1 MTAIAAFH
9 VEFNLHSVLPRDLAS
24 RIAITVNPRARR
36 LALRLDPAGGQ
47 IVLVV
52 PKRASAKT
60 VLDFVASREGWIR
73 THLET
78 LPPRIPFHDG
88 AQIPIGGVDH
98 TLKFAPD
105 RRGGVWREDNVIMIA
120 GQAEFAARRMRDWL
134 KAEARRELTP
144 LVHAMAA
151 AIARKVKQ
159 VSVRDT
165 TSRWGSCAS
174 DGKLSFSWRLML
186 APRAVLIYVAA
197 HEVAH
202 LKHLHHR
209 PTFWRTVDDVLD
221 ACVTDPAA
229 RREAGL
235 ARDWLRRHGAGLHR
249 YG

>member
-1 MTAIAAFH
+1 MTAFAAFD
-9 VEFNLHSVLPRDLAS
+9 VEFDLNSVLPADLAA
-24 RIAITVNPRARR
+24 RISTIVNPRARR

-52 PKRASAKT
+52 PKRASGKT
-60 VLDFVASREGWIR
+60 VLGFVESREEWIR

-78 LPPRIPFHDG
+78 LPPRIPFCDG
-88 AQIPIGGVDH
+88 AQIPVGGADH
-98 TLKFAPD
+98 TLRFAPE
-105 RRGGVWREDNVIMIA
+105 RRGGVWREGHVIMIA

-134 KAEARRELTP
+134 KGEARRELTP
-144 LVHAMAA
+144 LVHTMAD
-151 AIARKVKQ
+151 AIGCKVKQ

-165 TSRWGSCAS
+165 TSRWGSCSS

-186 APRAVLIYVAA
+186 APKAVLIYVAA

-209 PTFWRTVDDVLD
+209 PTFWRTVDDVLES
-221 ACVTDPAA
+221 CVTDEAA
-229 RREAGL
+229 RRDARL
-235 ARDWLRRHGAGLHR
+235 ARDWLRRHGATLHR